1 MFSVFRSAAR
11 IKPWRYSRTFRR
23 AESTAAS
30 SSPVY
35 TPKKERVFTPT
46 MILVGVMPIF
56 TFALGTWQVQRLKWK
71 VALIDELEEKL
82 QLEPMV
88 LPKQINIA
96 AIPDFVF
103 RKVIMKGHWDPERA
117 MLLGPRVRDG
127 NVGYHLVVPFVRSE
141 GSTVLVDRGFVSK
154 ALAESAKNIIE
165 DTGEVEVTGLLRT
178 SHVRNTFT
186 PENNPEKGEWY
197 WADVDQMAEYAGGEK
212 AGVQP
217 VFVEEIFDGH
227 GGDAASRV
235 NRGIPVG
242 RAPTVDVRNSHAS
255 YIATW
260 YSLSAFTS
268 VMFIR
273 LLLKRR
279 ARARLPR

>member
-1 MFSVFRSAAR
+1 M
-11 IKPWRYSRTFRR
+11 
-23 AESTAAS
+23 
-30 SSPVY
+30 
-35 TPKKERVFTPT
+35 
-46 MILVGVMPIF
+46 
-56 TFALGTWQVQRLKWK
+56 KWK
-71 VALIDELEEKL
+71 IALIDELEEKL
-82 QLEPMV
+82 HLEPMV

-103 RKVIMKGHWDPERA
+103 RKVVMKGHWDPGHT

-127 NVGYHLVVPFVRSE
+127 NVGYHLVVPFIRSE

-154 ALAESAKNIIE
+154 ALAESAKDSIE

-186 PENNPEKGEWY
+186 PDNSPEKGEWF
-197 WADVDQMAEYAGGEK
+197 WADVDRMAEYAGGEK

-217 VFVEEIFDGH
+217 VFVEEIFEGH
-227 GGDAASRV
+227 GGDAVSRV

-242 RAPTVDVRNSHAS
+242 RAPTVDVRNAHAS

-260 YSLSAFTS
+260 YSLSAFTT